1 MRHVESFAYL
11 DEADAEPTLAR
22 PGLYL
27 VAAAIIEPAHL
38 TQCEALLRAL
48 VREEDVDSKG
58 HRRLHLSRIKDRHRK
73 HELAALLASLRGT
86 RFAVGWTSGYA
97 DPKSRERI
105 RAKILWEFLP
115 HLAAKEDAGGI
126 LLEQREDA
134 KLRAADARTIG
145 RLRDGGFLDLT
156 LPVDQAPAST
166 APGLWMA
173 DAAAAAWRR
182 DLVEGKDN
190 WSRWYAP
197 HTNLIEVTCRP

>member
-1 MRHVESFAYL
+1 MRRVGSFAYL

-27 VAAAIIEPAHL
+27 IAAALIERAHL
-38 TQCEALLRAL
+38 TQCEAVLRAL
-48 VREEDVDSKG
+48 VRDEDVDAKG

-73 HELAALLASLRGT
+73 LELAAVLASLRGT
-86 RFAVGWTSGYA
+86 RFAVGWTTGYA
-97 DPKSRERI
+97 DPKARERI
-105 RAKILWEFLP
+105 RARILWEFLP
-115 HLAAKEDAGGI
+115 HLAAKEAAGSI

-134 KLRAADARTIG
+134 KLRARDARTIG
-145 RLRDGGFLDLT
+145 RLRDGGFLDLA
-156 LPVDQAPAST
+156 LPVDQAPAS
-166 APGLWMA
+166 ASPGLWIA

-197 HTNLIEVTCRP
+197 HTTLIEVA